1 MKSKKIA
8 TYGLLVALAFIL
20 SYIESLFPIPLPI
33 PGIKVGLVN
42 LVVLAALYT
51 LGVKEAFV
59 LSLVRIV
66 LVGFTFGNL
75 STMMFS
81 LGGGFLSWL
90 LMVLAKR
97 SKQLGLVGVSV
108 IGGLSH
114 NIGQIAV
121 AMVVIE
127 NIYVLGYLP
136 ILLVFGALTGTIIGI
151 LGSLIVKRLNNIS

>member
-33 PGIKVGLVN
+33 PGIKVGLAN